1 MDWNNIAKSDS
12 DEHGLHFFATACDTL
27 PTTTKNQLG
36 QDLFGKSIS
45 SSWARDEHHHT
56 DLVMKAEYFIHARQ
70 ILDTLCESYHVD
82 SNSDKLIRTSSPRGE
97 FIRNRYSNKCSS
109 LLTGTHPPLTLI
121 TRNAELC
128 QCHSNSNPSWSDNIR
143 FLVPPSDTYS
153 TSKECQQ
160 YIALS
165 GNDYSFQ
172 TSNSNLCMLTYFS
185 SLFMTHYSSA
195 SHNTLVPIRRA
206 LTFLFVLPAL
216 LILCFSSTVLSS
228 PLLLALAHIPSGRRA
243 PSTAPH

>member
-82 SNSDKLIRTSSPRGE
+82 SNSDKRIVERAHHAV
-97 FIRNRYSNKCSS
+97 SS
-109 LLTGTHPPLTLI
+109 LEIDTQTNAAHCSLALTHHWHSLRETPSFVNVTQTQTQADLTTFASWFRRVTLTQHLKNVNNISLSLAMITLFKHQTQTLACWHISPHCLWLI
-121 TRNAELC
+121 TATLRTTL
-128 QCHSNSNPSWSDNIR
+128 
-143 FLVPPSDTYS
+143 
-153 TSKECQQ
+153 
-160 YIALS
+160 LS
-165 GNDYSFQ
+165 PFAV
-172 TSNSNLCMLTYFS
+172 
-185 SLFMTHYSSA
+185 H
-195 SHNTLVPIRRA
+195 
-206 LTFLFVLPAL
+206 
-216 LILCFSSTVLSS
+216 
-228 PLLLALAHIPSGRRA
+228 
-243 PSTAPH
+243 